1 MASVWKDAVL
11 AATVALA
18 VACATTAPRSP
29 AAQSPADEALANR
42 IYVAL
47 NADPNY
53 FFRHVDVSVV
63 DGVADLRGYVWTTYA
78 IYRARQIATGVPGV
92 RSVVTSSLEL
102 EREGRTNGRSR

>member
-18 VACATTAPRSP
+18 VACATTAPQSP
-29 AAQSPADEALANR
+29 AAESPDAALANR
-42 IYVAL
+42 IYIAL